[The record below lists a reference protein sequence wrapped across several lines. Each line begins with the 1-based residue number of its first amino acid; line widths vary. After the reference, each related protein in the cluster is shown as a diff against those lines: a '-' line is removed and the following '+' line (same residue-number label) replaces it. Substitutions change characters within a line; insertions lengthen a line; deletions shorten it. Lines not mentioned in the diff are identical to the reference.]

1 MPATFIFLLC
11 RRGAVYYVTVSS
23 VMRPPANCGVFCPEG
38 TRDGIAFSKRI
49 EKAREPEGRQW
60 RPAWQSVPVSTGSN
74 VMVGTIINIGS
85 IVAGSLVGVAVGAR
99 LPERVRQ
106 TVLNGL
112 GLLTVLVG
120 LQMALGTKNVMIVL
134 GAILLGGIL
143 GEMLSLHDGLERL
156 GTFLQSAL
164 AKDRNPLFGE
174 GFVTASLVFCIGP
187 MAILGSIQDGMTGD
201 YRLLAVKSALDGF
214 AAVAFAASLG
224 WGVALS
230 AVSILLYQG
239 SITLFA
245 STFSRVLT
253 EPMIV
258 EMTATGGLI
267 IVGISLR
274 LLDLKDVRL
283 ASFLPALAIAPLIVA
298 LLALFE

>member
-1 MPATFIFLLC
+1 
-11 RRGAVYYVTVSS
+11 
-23 VMRPPANCGVFCPEG
+23 
-38 TRDGIAFSKRI
+38 
-49 EKAREPEGRQW
+49 
-60 RPAWQSVPVSTGSN
+60 
-74 VMVGTIINIGS
+74 MVGTIINVGS
-85 IVAGSLVGVAVGAR
+85 IVAGSLVGVAVGSR

-112 GLLTVLVG
+112 GLLTLLVG

-156 GTFLQSAL
+156 GTFLQTAL

-239 SITLFA
+239 GLTLFA
-245 STFSRVLT
+245 STLARVLT

-298 LLALFE
+298 LLALFG

>member
-1 MPATFIFLLC
+1 
-11 RRGAVYYVTVSS
+11 
-23 VMRPPANCGVFCPEG
+23 
-38 TRDGIAFSKRI
+38 
-49 EKAREPEGRQW
+49 
-60 RPAWQSVPVSTGSN
+60 
-74 VMVGTIINIGS
+74 
-85 IVAGSLVGVAVGAR
+85 
-99 LPERVRQ
+99 
-106 TVLNGL
+106 
-112 GLLTVLVG
+112 
-120 LQMALGTKNVMIVL
+120 
-134 GAILLGGIL
+134 
-143 GEMLSLHDGLERL
+143 
-156 GTFLQSAL
+156 
-164 AKDRNPLFGE
+164 
-174 GFVTASLVFCIGP
+174 VTASLVFCIGP

-239 SITLFA
+239 GITLFA
-245 STFSRVLT
+245 STLARVLT

-274 LLDLKDVRL
+274 LLDLKNVRL

-298 LLALFE
+298 LLALFG